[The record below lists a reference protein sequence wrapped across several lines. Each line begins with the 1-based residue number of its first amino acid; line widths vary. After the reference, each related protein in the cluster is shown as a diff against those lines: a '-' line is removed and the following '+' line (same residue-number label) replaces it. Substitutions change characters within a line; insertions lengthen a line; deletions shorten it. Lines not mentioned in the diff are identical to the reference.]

1 MPFSQTKQLVTIDR
15 FISEQEGKH
24 PEANGDFTGLMH
36 DLIFAM
42 RIISH
47 EVRRA
52 GLNNILGLT
61 KLRNSNGDVVRKL
74 DEYANNVILNS
85 MSQSGKLCCM
95 ASEESVGIIPI
106 PEGSK
111 KGKYIMVFD
120 PLDGSTN
127 IDVNI
132 TIGTIFSLY
141 KRLDE
146 NSESDGTLA
155 DVLQP
160 GDKQVAAGYVLYG
173 SSTVLVFTSGD
184 GVNVFTFDPDIGEF
198 LLTFEDI
205 KIPKRGK
212 TYSCNEGNHYKW
224 EDRAREYVN
233 YLKTP
238 TADHSKPYNFRYIA
252 TAVADIHRTI
262 FYGGIYLYPAGP
274 ASPTG
279 KIRLVYEANPLA
291 MIVEQAGG
299 RATNGKERLLG
310 LKPESIHQTVAFYI
324 GSEEDVL
331 EAEQFLNGKHINQQ
345 I

>member
-1 MPFSQTKQLVTIDR
+1 MAFSQTKKLVTIDR
-15 FISEQEGKH
+15 FIAEQEEHK
-24 PEANGDFTGLMH
+24 PEANGEFTGLMH
-36 DLIFAM
+36 NLVFAM
-42 RIISH
+42 RVISH

-61 KLRNSNGDVVRKL
+61 KLRNSNGDVVSKL
-74 DEYANNVILNS
+74 DEYANNIILNS
-85 MSQSGKLCCM
+85 MAQSGKLCCM
-95 ASEESVGIIPI
+95 ASEESVGIIRI
-106 PEGSK
+106 PEDCK
-111 KGKYIMVFD
+111 KGNYILVFD

-141 KRLDE
+141 KRVDE
-146 NSESDGTLA
+146 SIDGDGTLE

-160 GDKQVAAGYVLYG
+160 GDKQVAAGYVLFG
-173 SSTVLVFTSGD
+173 SSTVLVYTSGN
-184 GVNVFTFDPDIGEF
+184 GVNVFTYDPDIGEF
-198 LLTFEDI
+198 LLTFENI

-212 TYSCNEGNHYKW
+212 NYSCNEGNYYKW

-238 TADHSKPYNFRYIA
+238 TADHARPYNFRYIA

-274 ASPTG
+274 ASPNG

-310 LKPESIHQTVAFYI
+310 IKPESIHQTVPFYI

-331 EAEQFLNGKHINQQ
+331 EAELFLKGKHINQQ